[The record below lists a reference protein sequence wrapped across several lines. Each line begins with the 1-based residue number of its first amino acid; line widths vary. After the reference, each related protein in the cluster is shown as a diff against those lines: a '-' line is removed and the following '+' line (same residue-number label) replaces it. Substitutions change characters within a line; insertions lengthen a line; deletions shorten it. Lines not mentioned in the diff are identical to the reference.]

1 MELKWVKDFLALS
14 ALGNFRI
21 AAQQR
26 SVSQPAFSRR
36 IQALEAWIG
45 APLFD
50 RVRQPSQLTQA
61 GRLFLPRAREIA
73 ELADTAKQDVRT
85 LILED
90 KERMRFSTIS
100 SLAQTFLPSWLKGLQ
115 SFIDADQFVV
125 KTEYATIADYFSALE
140 DSSVDFFVCYE
151 DPNNR
156 LQVNDS
162 VFQSFKLAKETLV
175 PVISP
180 DDQGAPRWWLP
191 DRPSEPIPCL
201 HTLTKGSPS
210 PVRQHM
216 KSKYGHLTFKSVYE
230 SSISQ
235 TLKAM
240 AIEGFG
246 LAWVPSAYVSGDL
259 AAGRLVRAAE
269 PADDIVVD
277 IVIYRWAKTT
287 EPRVEKLWQVL
298 MRQERQQSGQMGSDR
313 NKAAPSPCRPAPDSY
328 L

>member
-14 ALGNFRI
+14 AVGNFRI

-100 SLAQTFLPSWLKGLQ
+100 SLAQTFLPSWLKNLQ
-115 SFIDADQFVV
+115 TFIVADQFVV

-140 DSSVDFFVCYE
+140 DNSVDFFICYE
-151 DPNNR
+151 DPDNR
-156 LQVNDS
+156 LQMNDS
-162 VFQSFKLAKETLV
+162 VFQSLKLANETLV

-180 DDQGAPRWWLP
+180 DDQGRPRWWLP
-191 DRPSEPIPCL
+191 DCPSEPIPCL

-210 PVRQHM
+210 PVRYHM

-230 SSISQ
+230 SSISP

-246 LAWVPSAYVSGDL
+246 LAWVPSAYVAGDL

-269 PADDIVVD
+269 QADDIVVD
-277 IVIYRWAKTT
+277 IVIYRCAKTT

-298 MRQERQQSGQMGSDR
+298 MRQKTGQMVSDQ
-313 NKAAPSPCRPAPDSY
+313 NSVEQSQCRPAPDSY

>member
-14 ALGNFRI
+14 AVGNFRL

-50 RVRQPSQLTQA
+50 RARQPSQLTPA
-61 GRLFLPRAREIA
+61 GRLFLPRAREIT

-85 LILED
+85 LVLED
-90 KERMRFSTIS
+90 KERMRFSTTS
-100 SLAQTFLPSWLKGLQ
+100 SLAQTFMPSWLKSLQ
-115 SFIDADQFVV
+115 SSIVADQFVV
-125 KTEYATIADYFSALE
+125 KTEYGTIVDYFSALE
-140 DSSVDFFVCYE
+140 DNSVDFLICYE

-156 LQVNDS
+156 VQLNDS
-162 VFQSFKLAKETLV
+162 VFQSLKLANETLV

-191 DRPSEPIPCL
+191 DRPSDPIPCL
-201 HTLTKGSPS
+201 HTLTKGSAS
-210 PVRQHM
+210 PVRYHM

-230 SSISQ
+230 SSISP

-240 AIEGFG
+240 AVEGFG
-246 LAWVPSAYVSGDL
+246 LAWVPSAFVADDL

-269 PADDIVVD
+269 QADDIVVD
-277 IVIYRWAKTT
+277 IVIYRCAQTT
-287 EPRVEKLWQVL
+287 EPRVEKLWKVL
-298 MRQERQQSGQMGSDR
+298 MQQENGQVVGDQ
-313 NKAAPSPCRPAPDSY
+313 NHVT
-328 L
+328 